1 MNLPPNSASGAL
13 PILLDILRA
22 EDNVIVKK
30 KSNSKVALAA
40 VKAIQALL
48 HFKEDTS
55 REVKSTLMSIFRSV
69 AMLYCVFNPLRR

>member
-48 HFKEDTS
+48 HFKEEDMS

-69 AMLYCVFNPLRR
+69 AMLY

>member
-1 MNLPPNSASGAL
+1 MPPDSASGAL

-22 EDNVIVKK
+22 EDNVMVKK

-48 HFKEDTS
+48 HYKDEDMS